1 MQKVLVAG
9 GAGGIGSRLRK
20 LLDRVYP
27 DIRWSDT
34 SKPADLA
41 SHQTFVQADLGD
53 LRSKNFVRKNMP

>member
-27 DIRWSDT
+27 DVRCIR
-34 SKPADLA
+34 KPADLA

-53 LRSKNFVRKNMP
+53 LRSKNFVRKNML